1 MLIGYVCLQKMSNKK
16 ELGLTSKEKR
26 LIRKERQRL
35 VSIAWDVVQ
44 KANSVADPLSKF
56 AAFKKFTK
64 NEFIANLSCHAVT
77 ELDKETVD
85 TIFNLEKENMKQIY
99 EECDWGW
106 HDKKKREEM
115 TDDRAR
121 YLIARTPEGK
131 LVAFS
136 HYRFDLDF
144 DIEVLYCYEL
154 QLSSEVRRKGLGKFM
169 LQILE
174 LIAFSNNMK
183 KVVLTVLKNNLEAM
197 EFFKA
202 MNYEMDETSPID
214 DAFDSYDY
222 VILSKKNKK
231 LISQNS

>member
-1 MLIGYVCLQKMSNKK
+1 MSNKK
-16 ELGLTSKEKR
+16 ELALTSKEKR
-26 LIRKERQRL
+26 LIRKERQK
-35 VSIAWDVVQ
+35 VISVAWEVVQ
-44 KANSVADPLSKF
+44 KANNIDDPLCKF
-56 AAFKKFTK
+56 AAFTKFTK
-64 NEFIANLSCHAVT
+64 NDFTVSLSCHPVT

-85 TIFNLEKENMKQIY
+85 TIFNLEKENMKQLY
-99 EECDWGW
+99 EDCDWGW

-144 DIEVLYCYEL
+144 DVEVLYCYEL
-154 QLSSEVRRKGLGKFM
+154 QLPSNLRRKGLGKFM
-169 LQILE
+169 MQILE

-183 KVVLTVLKNNLEAM
+183 KVVLTVLKNNDEAM

-202 MNYEMDETSPID
+202 MNYEVDETSPAD
-214 DAFDSYDY
+214 EAFESYDY

-231 LISQNS
+231 LMNQNCQ